1 MKYRLQAIIFVFVA
15 FMLGCNEY
23 MIVGVLPDIAH
34 EYHDLLGKLGLLVT
48 VFALVYAIFTPIITS
63 MANRWRRHHVLLV
76 LMVIFFIGNTWT
88 AIAPNFISMLLSRI
102 LTAGVAGAII
112 SMVLVMASYVAPR
125 EKRASLVSWIFAGF
139 SIASVIGIPIGTVI
153 STTLTWHDSFW
164 MISGITII
172 VFVAL
177 IWLVPRDTPQFK
189 STLSKQFVLFKDSRI
204 ILGVS
209 FIVAICAADY
219 TIYTYIRPLIT
230 NEMGFDNTWL
240 NWLLFG
246 MGIFFI
252 IGNKF
257 GGYLADRGGIHRL
270 SGIYAAMTILFLI
283 FGPVLPF
290 KWGAIIIVAV
300 LCIAF
305 SCYGSSTQLMFLD
318 IAEKQYPQSLDLASS
333 LNSIFA
339 NIGISLGSF
348 TASQA
353 VTFTAMKNLGYVG
366 AVYGLIATIL
376 VIVLSKNIRECAIIN
391 LNFEYRFFHLCFF
404 ISREINMQLIV
415 AG

>member
-1 MKYRLQAIIFVFVA
+1 MKYRLQAILFVFVA

-23 MIVGVLPDIAH
+23 MIVGVLPDIAK
-34 EYHDLLGKLGLLVT
+34 EYHESLGPLGLLVT

-63 MANRWRRHHVLLV
+63 MANRWKRHHVLLIM
-76 LMVIFFIGNTWT
+76 MVIFFIGNTWT
-88 AIAPNFISMLLSRI
+88 ALATNFVSLLLSRV
-102 LTAGVAGAII
+102 LTATVAGAII
-112 SMVLVMASYVAPR
+112 SMVLVMASYVAPHD
-125 EKRASLVSWIFAGF
+125 KRASLVSWVFAGF

-164 MISGITII
+164 MISVITII
-172 VFVAL
+172 VFASLV
-177 IWLVPRDTPQFK
+177 WLVPRDTPQFK

-204 ILGVS
+204 LLGVS
-209 FIVAICAADY
+209 FIVAVCAADY
-219 TIYTYIRPLIT
+219 TVYTYIRPLIT

-252 IGNKF
+252 FGNKF
-257 GGYLADRGGIHRL
+257 GGYLADNGGVHRL
-270 SGIYAAMTILFLI
+270 GIIYIVMTVLFLI
-283 FGPVLPF
+283 FGPVLSF
-290 KWGAIIIVAV
+290 KWIAILVVAA
-300 LCIAF
+300 LCVAF

-318 IAEKQYPQSLDLASS
+318 IAEKEYPQSLDLASS

-353 VTFTAMKNLGYVG
+353 VNFTEMRNLGYVG
-366 AVYGLIATIL
+366 SVYGILATVL
-376 VIVLSKNIRECAIIN
+376 VIILSRRYVRA
-391 LNFEYRFFHLCFF
+391 R
-404 ISREINMQLIV
+404 R
-415 AG
+415 